1 MSQIYML
8 TAPRDK
14 VHKRAIKEFIKNHD
28 IHRWIIAKETG
39 RGGYEHWQIRLD
51 TCASFEELK
60 SAFPTAHIEKSTVW
74 CNYERKEGNFIQS
87 DDTTDIRRCR
97 FGKLRP
103 NQQRI
108 IQQLQRQSDRGITV
122 VYDPCG
128 GSGKSFLIRH
138 LFETGR
144 GCYVPPTISS
154 VQGIIQY
161 VASGYR
167 GEPYILI
174 DIPRSTK
181 WNTQVLEGLEAIK
194 DGLVYDTRY
203 HAQMR
208 DIWGVKVLV
217 TTNTMPNL
225 DALSI
230 DRWQILDNQGN
241 RLSLQTARNAAKKT
255 VSTKPFE
262 H

>member
-1 MSQIYML
+1 MGTIYMI
-8 TAPRDK
+8 TAPRAQ
-14 VHKRAIKEFIKNHD
+14 VHKRAWKEFIKKHD
-28 IHRWIIAKETG
+28 IHKWIIAKETG
-39 RGGYEHWQIRLD
+39 SGGYEHWQVRLD
-51 TCASFEELK
+51 TSATFEELK

-74 CNYERKEGNFIQS
+74 SNYERKEGNFIQS

-97 FGKLRP
+97 FGTLRA
-103 NQQRI
+103 NQRRI
-108 IQQLQRQSDRGITV
+108 IQHLRLQSDRGITV
-122 VYDPCG
+122 VYDPRG

-138 LFETGR
+138 LYETGR
-144 GCYVPPTISS
+144 GCYVPPTIGS

-225 DALSI
+225 DALSA
-230 DRWQILDNQGN
+230 DRWDILDADG
-241 RLSLQTARNAAKKT
+241 
-255 VSTKPFE
+255 KPLK

>member
-1 MSQIYML
+1 MGQIYMIV
-8 TAPRDK
+8 APRAQ
-14 VHKRAIKEFIKNHD
+14 VHKRAWKEFIKKHD
-28 IHRWIIAKETG
+28 IHKWIVAKETG
-39 RGGYEHWQIRLD
+39 KDGYEHWQVRLD
-51 TCASFEELK
+51 TSATFEELK
-60 SAFPTAHIEKSTVW
+60 SAFPTAHIEKSTQW

-97 FGKLRP
+97 FGILRS

-108 IQQLQRQSDRGITV
+108 IQHVRRQSDRSITV
-122 VYDPCG
+122 VFDPRG
-128 GSGKSFLIRH
+128 ATGKTWLIRH

-144 GCYVPPTISS
+144 GFYVPPTVQT

-167 GEPYILI
+167 GEEFILI
-174 DIPRSTK
+174 DIPRSTSWSK
-181 WNTQVLEGLEAIK
+181 GLLEGLEALK

-217 TTNTMPNL
+217 TTNTMPKL
-225 DALSI
+225 DALSA
-230 DRWQILDNQGN
+230 DRWDILDADG
-241 RLSLQTARNAAKKT
+241 
-255 VSTKPFE
+255 KPLNE

>member
-1 MSQIYML
+1 MSQIYMI

-14 VHKRAIKEFIKNHD
+14 VPKRAWKEFIKSHD
-28 IHRWIIAKETG
+28 IHKWIIAKETG
-39 RGGYEHWQIRLD
+39 AGGYEHWQVRFD
-51 TCASFEELK
+51 TSATFEELK
-60 SAFPTAHIEKSTVW
+60 SAFPTAHIEKSTQW

-103 NQQRI
+103 NQKRI
-108 IQQLQRQSDRGITV
+108 IQQLRRQSDRGITV
-122 VYDPCG
+122 VFDPRG

-144 GCYVPPTISS
+144 GYYVPPTVST

-167 GEPYILI
+167 GEPFILI

-181 WNTQVLEGLEAIK
+181 WSTQIFEGLEAIK

-217 TTNTMPNL
+217 TTNTLPKL
-225 DALSI
+225 DALSA
-230 DRWQILDNQGN
+230 DRWMILDAEGRKLNEN
-241 RLSLQTARNAAKKT
+241 SLS
-255 VSTKPFE
+255 
-262 H
+262 